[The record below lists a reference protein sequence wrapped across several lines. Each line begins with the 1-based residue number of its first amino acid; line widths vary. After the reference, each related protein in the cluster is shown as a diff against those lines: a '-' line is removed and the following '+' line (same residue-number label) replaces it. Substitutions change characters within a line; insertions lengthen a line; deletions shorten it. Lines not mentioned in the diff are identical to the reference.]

1 MGEGEDFLYT
11 FPDEIKKSYEN
22 LRIPLIIMGPV
33 ENGKY
38 EPLVI
43 SDGLFALNKVS
54 REQWKGFDGDRLLE
68 DLINKI
74 HPSER
79 AMFSAISYGF
89 FDRKAD
95 YDITFRIK
103 MNDGYHLIHSV
114 GYWQTMEDGTDLVF
128 LLYQDV
134 QKYENK
140 LLEISNEYKL
150 FQTDEFYYDSLTNIP
165 NMNYINKHGEN
176 KIQEI
181 IARGH
186 KPVVLYIDIDSIQ
199 SYNRK
204 YGLEKGDE
212 LLILLANI
220 LAREFTKGTVAR
232 IVSDHF
238 VVIDEYHGE
247 EEMIS
252 RIEMVNS
259 EIKVRAYGTTTGLN
273 VGIYVGN
280 KNVTYTESIDHAIR
294 ANKLVG
300 ADLKKFYRFYSEED
314 DTLYNHQ
321 RYIIEN
327 FDKAMENGWIKVFYQ
342 CFLRIETGNGMGFEA
357 LARWMDPKH
366 GQVNP
371 DDFMPALEKYHLMH
385 ELDLYLFEEV
395 CKEIKI
401 RYDEGLPLLPVSI
414 NFSRQDFDYIDVIGE
429 LNRIYDK
436 YDISQYGI
444 DKSYFIIEITEQG
457 LVTATDKFYE
467 QLAKIRE
474 NGYKLWVDDF
484 GCGYS
489 SLSVF
494 SNFDIDL
501 IKFDMDLLLNLD
513 SHNGANRI
521 VIKALIDVAHQL
533 GIHTLCEGMET
544 EEQRQFL
551 LSVGCELGQGYCYHR
566 PESLETILDRFHKNI
581 PIPKWESEDERNE
594 REKNY

>member
-1 MGEGEDFLYT
+1 MYT

-68 DLINKI
+68 DLITKI

-165 NMNYINKHGEN
+165 NMNYINKHGED

-186 KPVVLYIDIDSIQ
+186 KPVVLYIDIDSMQ

-280 KNVTYTESIDHAIR
+280 KNVTHTESIDHAIR

-321 RYIIEN
+321 RYVIEN

-371 DDFMPALEKYHLMH
+371 DDFMPALEKYHLTH

>member
-1 MGEGEDFLYT
+1 MYT